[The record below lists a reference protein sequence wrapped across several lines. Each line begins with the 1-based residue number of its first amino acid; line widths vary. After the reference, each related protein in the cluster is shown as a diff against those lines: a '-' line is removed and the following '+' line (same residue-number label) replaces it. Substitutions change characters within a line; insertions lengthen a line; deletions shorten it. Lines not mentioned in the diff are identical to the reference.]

1 MKSISGSDLKV
12 RWSDHS
18 SGRGVLPFFALDF
31 IVSEIP
37 NQGVQ
42 VTKLLTPDDLASK
55 PDFFE
60 PAVTEYDH
68 SLQRNLSSTPLMT
81 GMGTPTFNGT
91 QTFNHSG
98 QPTDSDQDNDR
109 SS

>member
-1 MKSISGSDLKV
+1 
-12 RWSDHS
+12 
-18 SGRGVLPFFALDF
+18 LPFFALEF
-31 IVSEIP
+31 IVRVTP
-37 NQGVQ
+37 TKGVQ